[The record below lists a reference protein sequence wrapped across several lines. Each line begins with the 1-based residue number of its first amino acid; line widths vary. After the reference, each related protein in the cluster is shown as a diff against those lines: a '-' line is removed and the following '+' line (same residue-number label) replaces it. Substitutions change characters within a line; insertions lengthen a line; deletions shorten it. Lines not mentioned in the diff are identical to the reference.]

1 MDHADAIQFDAAIA
15 LLRIVFGVFLAVHG
29 VNKIVGG
36 IEGTVRWFASIG
48 MRWPHVQARLA
59 AATEIGAGGLLA
71 VGLLTPVAAASIVS
85 VMCVAIVVAH
95 RKVGF
100 FVFHPGQGWEYCASI
115 ITVTVAIGVAGPGR
129 WSIDHLLDIGLD
141 GWWGAAVT
149 IAIGLGS
156 AAAHLAVSY
165 RPSPS

>member
-1 MDHADAIQFDAAIA
+1 MAHGDAVQVDAAIT
-15 LLRIVFGVFLAVHG
+15 LLRVVFGVFLAVHG
-29 VNKIVGG
+29 LNKVVGG
-36 IEGTVRWFASIG
+36 IEGTVKWFASIG

-71 VGLLTPVAAASIVS
+71 LGLLTPLAAAAIVS
-85 VMCVAIVVAH
+85 VMTVAIVVAH
-95 RKVGF
+95 RKIGF

-115 ITVTVAIGVAGPGR
+115 ITVAVAIGTTGPGR

-141 GWWGAAVT
+141 GWWGPAAT
-149 IAIGLGS
+149 IGIGFGS